1 MPSQRLSLKKTI
13 PSPLSPQVRND
24 SNTLFD
30 AHFPFFPFPYPYFPS
45 LPPSSAPNSCTS
57 PLPGYPL
64 SALPASCRDPLQRV
78 LAKCPQ
84 VSLENSFRCCLDSL
98 LGEIKSGSASYGT
111 RIMLFLL
118 IERNSSVCVEAA
130 KMVRDVSARKKSV
143 HSINCNFFL

>member
-13 PSPLSPQVRND
+13 PSPLSPQVCNH

-30 AHFPFFPFPYPYFPS
+30 AHSFFPFPYPYFPS
-45 LPPSSAPNSCTS
+45 LPPSSAPNSCTFL
-57 PLPGYPL
+57 LPGYPL

-143 HSINCNFFL
+143 HSINRNFFL